1 MHNMSTK
8 KSNVNV
14 KIESDVKE
22 LATALL
28 SRMGL
33 DQTTA
38 IDMFFRQIIAE
49 QGLPFKPVV
58 SPTIDEQLSAAIIG
72 KNIPRVKL
80 EEDKDG
86 NVFVD
91 KKKHPETYDWAVKG

>member
-1 MHNMSTK
+1 MANA

-14 KIESDVKE
+14 KIDKDVKE
-22 LATALL
+22 LATQLL
-28 SRMGL
+28 GSMGL

-49 QGLPFKPVV
+49 RRLPFQPALA
-58 SPTIDEQLSAAIIG
+58 PTLDERLASAILS

-80 EEDKDG
+80 GADENGKAVIDKEQ
-86 NVFVD
+86 
-91 KKKHPETYDWAVKG
+91 HPDTYDWLVNG